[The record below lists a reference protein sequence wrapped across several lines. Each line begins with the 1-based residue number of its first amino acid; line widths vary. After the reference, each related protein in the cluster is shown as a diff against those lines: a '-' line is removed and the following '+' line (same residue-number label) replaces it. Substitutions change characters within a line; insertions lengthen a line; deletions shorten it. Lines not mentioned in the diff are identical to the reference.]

1 MVEDKETAA
10 RAPIPRADMPPVHVT
25 VHVHLE
31 EREQTLRRIADQ
43 RDWHG
48 GGDAGRR
55 DGERG
60 GLRPRPVLT
69 GVLAAVAVVLVGSL
83 GYRMGNHGGEAAVP
97 RSLTAVRSDPV
108 APIGGAPKRQVPV
121 EIEKRLAEP
130 PRVTPPPGT
139 SGAPAAKSGPAA
151 FGLSE

>member
-1 MVEDKETAA
+1 MVEDKETSA
-10 RAPIPRADMPPVHVT
+10 RAPIPRADVPPVHVT

-31 EREQTLRRIADQ
+31 EREQKLRQIADQ

-48 GGDAGRR
+48 DGHASSRDA
-55 DGERG
+55 ERG
-60 GLRPRPVLT
+60 GLRSKPVLT
-69 GVLAAVAVVLVGSL
+69 AVLAAVAVFLVGSL
-83 GYRMGNHGGEAAVP
+83 GYRMGNHDGEAAAP

-108 APIGGAPKRQVPV
+108 APIAGAPKRQVPV

-151 FGLSE
+151 FGLNE